1 MKTLALTAYG
11 MIHAAN
17 KMKKLLDNLI
27 MLIFIGVAAAVFIGA
42 LYLSGRE
49 VVRSVSMISEKS
61 LVVPAD
67 NLRGAGNIS
76 AVFKRSLVKALAIRG
91 INPQTVLAWLQ
102 GIYAAF
108 MAFITLAI
116 LVWPLS
122 MLSNKSNK

>member
-1 MKTLALTAYG
+1 MTRAV
-11 MIHAAN
+11 N

-27 MLIFIGVAAAVFIGA
+27 LLVVVGIGAAVFIGA

-49 VVRSVSMISEKS
+49 VVRSVSMISEGS

-67 NLRGAGNIS
+67 DLRGPGNIG
-76 AVFKRSLVKALAIRG
+76 AVFKRAVVKALAVG
-91 INPQTVLAWLQ
+91 GANPQTVLAWLQ

-116 LVWPLS
+116 LIWPLS
-122 MLSNKSNK
+122 LLSKATKKGQQSASST